1 MVLGYKYH
9 KFLGVIGSITERLF
23 ALYSAECG
31 RSGRLNR
38 EEAEGV
44 HVGSYGTCL

>member
-9 KFLGVIGSITERLF
+9 KFLGVINSIMLF

-31 RSGRLNR
+31 RSGRLNW
-38 EEAEGV
+38 E
-44 HVGSYGTCL
+44 

>member
-9 KFLGVIGSITERLF
+9 KFLEVIGSITLF
-23 ALYSAECG
+23 ALYSAEWG
-31 RSGRLNR
+31 RSGRLNW